1 MLSKEITDIETKD
14 GQLIVIAGRPSMG
27 KTTSMLNQ
35 VKPLCGEK
43 NKKVLVFSLEEPK
56 EKTAERLV
64 SLCGNVDH
72 TKMYSGNLDDDNWR
86 NIIGASNFIS
96 GWNLVIDDDVDPPV
110 ERLCEKIG

>member
-43 NKKVLVFSLEEPK
+43 K
-56 EKTAERLV
+56 
-64 SLCGNVDH
+64 
-72 TKMYSGNLDDDNWR
+72 
-86 NIIGASNFIS
+86 
-96 GWNLVIDDDVDPPV
+96 
-110 ERLCEKIG
+110 